1 MKISEAWLHDLVGH
15 KLKGINIEEVLTQL
29 GLEVDSVEPLRNVSH
44 RNLVCCFIKEI
55 QAHPKSDEL
64 KICLVETAGEKITS
78 VVCGAKNVFT
88 GAKAVLA
95 PVGATLFKNEV
106 VSKNVAGVESQGFLC
121 SAEDLGLE
129 ERSEE
134 IILLPQDCSI
144 NNDINEVLRLPDNII
159 DIDLTP
165 NRGDCFSATGI
176 ARELCAFLDSAFK
189 PEYSATKALRSPE
202 RSLSLE
208 IEDKK
213 GCPVYTV
220 AILEGIKNNVIL
232 PIKINERLRRA
243 GIQSINPVVDIT
255 NYVMLKTGQ
264 PLHAFDEMKASS
276 ESIKIR
282 RARNAEK
289 LKLLNEQNIVLDDD
303 CLVIAN
309 DKEAIALAGIMGGLS
324 SGVSPDTNAVILES
338 AFFNPISIAKT
349 ARKFNIQTDASTRF
363 ERGVDPSLCPHA
375 LDEAIALITKCCG
388 GRLIFRKVVSSDVH
402 IPPKHMISFRP
413 IKVSKT
419 LGIEIPEANM
429 RKILI
434 NLGFEIKIISED
446 LWEIKVPSFRFD
458 IEIEMDIVEEII
470 RFFGVDKVPSILPSI
485 KPKPSG
491 INKYL
496 DRERKIRTALSATG
510 FSEIVSYS
518 FVSSKF
524 AKLFSEMEL
533 IKIKNPISKEM
544 DMMRPTILSSMFSV
558 ILHNTSRQIDQM
570 NLFEIGKVFFRKN
583 GNYHENSMLAACRYG
598 NVSRRHWCQEVR
610 DSDFF
615 DVKND
620 LVSLF
625 SNCFGISLEFIAAKF
640 NGFHPGQSATVNYQG
655 QNVGKIGCL
664 HPNLEKLYDINYPLY
679 FFEINLSLF
688 DFKSR
693 QSFTPTS
700 KYPSVSRDISIVIRS
715 EITAAMC
722 ISEIEGLDLPLLK
735 NLELFDVYKGQG
747 IDPSKKSFSLGLIF
761 QSSVGTLTDKEVD
774 DSVDLIV
781 NRLHDVFEAQLRE

>member
-15 KLKGINIEEVLTQL
+15 KLKAINIEEVLTQL
-29 GLEVDSVEPLRNVSH
+29 GLEVDSVEPLRNDSH
-44 RNLVCCFIKEI
+44 RDLLCCFIKEI
-55 QAHPKSDEL
+55 QAHPKSDKL
-64 KICLVETAGEKITS
+64 KICLVETTAEKNIS
-78 VVCGAKNVFT
+78 VVCGAKNVFA

-129 ERSEE
+129 ERSEG

-144 NNDINEVLRLPDNII
+144 SDDINKVLRLPDNII

-165 NRGDCFSATGI
+165 NRGDCFSAFGI
-176 ARELCAFLDSAFK
+176 ARELCAFLDSAFN
-189 PEYSATKALRSPE
+189 PEYTVPKALRSPE

-220 AILEGIKNNVIL
+220 AILEGIENNVVL
-232 PIKINERLRRA
+232 PIDITERLRRA

-264 PLHAFDEMKASS
+264 PLHAFDEIKTSS
-276 ESIKIR
+276 ESIKVR
-282 RARNAEK
+282 KGRNAEK
-289 LKLLNEQNIVLDDD
+289 LKLLNEQEIVLDDD

-309 DKEAIALAGIMGGLS
+309 DKEAIALAGVMGGLS
-324 SGVSPDTNAVILES
+324 SGVSSETNKVILES
-338 AFFNPISIAKT
+338 AFFNPVSIAKT

-375 LDEAIALITKCCG
+375 LEEAIALITRCCG
-388 GRLIFRKVVSSDVH
+388 GRLIFRKMVSSDAH
-402 IPPKHMISFRP
+402 IPAKRMISFRP
-413 IKVSKT
+413 IKVKKT
-419 LGIEIPEANM
+419 LGIEIPEVNM

-434 NLGFEIKIISED
+434 NLGFEIKTLSED

-470 RFFGVDKVPSILPSI
+470 RFFGVDKVPSVLPSI
-485 KPKPSG
+485 KLSPSG
-491 INKYL
+491 NNKYL
-496 DRERKIRTALSATG
+496 DRERKIRTALSASG
-510 FSEIVSYS
+510 FNEIVSYS

-533 IKIKNPISKEM
+533 IKLKNPISKEM
-544 DMMRPTILSSMFSV
+544 DIMRPTILSSMFPI
-558 ILHNTSRQIDQM
+558 ILYNTSRQIDQM
-570 NLFEIGKVFFRKN
+570 NLFEIGKVFFKKN
-583 GNYHENSMLAACRYG
+583 GNYYENSMLAACRYG

-625 SNCFGISLEFIAAKF
+625 SNCFGISLDFIAAKF

-655 QNVGKIGCL
+655 QDVGKIGCL
-664 HPNLEKLYDINYPLY
+664 HPNLEKLHDINYPLY

-700 KYPSVSRDISIVIRS
+700 KYPLVSRDISIVIRS

>member
-15 KLKGINIEEVLTQL
+15 KLKAINLEEVLTQL
-29 GLEVDSVEPLRNVSH
+29 GLEVDSVEPIRNDSH

-55 QAHPKSDEL
+55 QAHPKSDKL
-64 KICLVETAGEKITS
+64 KICLVETAGEKNTS
-78 VVCGAKNVFT
+78 VVCGAKNVVK

-129 ERSEE
+129 ERSEG

-144 NNDINEVLRLPDNII
+144 SDDINEVLRLPDNII

-165 NRGDCFSATGI
+165 NRGDCFSAFGI
-176 ARELCAFLDSAFK
+176 ARELCAFLDSAFN
-189 PEYSATKALRSPE
+189 PEYSAPKALRSPE

-213 GCPVYTV
+213 GCPVYTA
-220 AILEGIKNNVIL
+220 AILEGIKNNVVL
-232 PIKINERLRRA
+232 PIKITERLRRA

-264 PLHAFDEMKASS
+264 PLHAFDEIKASS

-282 RARNAEK
+282 RGRNSEK
-289 LKLLNEQNIVLDDD
+289 LKLLNEQDIVLDDD

-324 SGVSPDTNAVILES
+324 SGVSSDTNAVILES

-375 LDEAIALITKCCG
+375 LEEAIALITKCCG

-413 IKVSKT
+413 IKVNKT
-419 LGIEIPEANM
+419 LGIEIPKANM

-485 KPKPSG
+485 KLSPSA

-510 FSEIVSYS
+510 FNEIVSYS

-544 DMMRPTILSSMFSV
+544 DSMRPTILSSMFSV

-570 NLFEIGKVFFRKN
+570 NLFEIGKVFFKKN
-583 GNYHENSMLAACRYG
+583 GNHYENSMLAACRYG
-598 NVSRRHWCQEVR
+598 NVSRRHWCQEIR

-615 DVKND
+615 DAKND

-655 QNVGKIGCL
+655 QDVGKIGCL
-664 HPNLEKLYDINYPLY
+664 HPNLEKLHDINYPLY

-781 NRLHDVFEAQLRE
+781 TRLHDVFEAQLRE

>member
-29 GLEVDSVEPLRNVSH
+29 GLEVDSVEPLRNDSH

-55 QAHPKSDEL
+55 QAHPKSDKL
-64 KICLVETAGEKITS
+64 KICLVETVGEKITS

-129 ERSEE
+129 ERSEG

-144 NNDINEVLRLPDNII
+144 KTDINEILRLPDNII

-165 NRGDCFSATGI
+165 NRGDCFSAFGI
-176 ARELCAFLDSAFK
+176 ARELCAFLDSAFN

-202 RSLSLE
+202 RSLSLK

-220 AILEGIKNNVIL
+220 AILEGIKNDVIL

-264 PLHAFDEMKASS
+264 PLHAFDEIKASS

-324 SGVSPDTNAVILES
+324 SGVSSDTNAVILES

-363 ERGVDPSLCPHA
+363 ERGVDPSLCPYA
-375 LDEAIALITKCCG
+375 LEEAIALITKCCG

-413 IKVSKT
+413 IKVNKT

-434 NLGFEIKIISED
+434 NLGFEIKIISAD

-485 KPKPSG
+485 KLSPSG

-570 NLFEIGKVFFRKN
+570 NLFEIGKVFLKKM
-583 GNYHENSMLAACRYG
+583 ETTMKIAC
-598 NVSRRHWCQEVR
+598 
-610 DSDFF
+610 
-615 DVKND
+615 
-620 LVSLF
+620 
-625 SNCFGISLEFIAAKF
+625 
-640 NGFHPGQSATVNYQG
+640 
-655 QNVGKIGCL
+655 
-664 HPNLEKLYDINYPLY
+664 
-679 FFEINLSLF
+679 
-688 DFKSR
+688 
-693 QSFTPTS
+693 
-700 KYPSVSRDISIVIRS
+700 
-715 EITAAMC
+715 
-722 ISEIEGLDLPLLK
+722 
-735 NLELFDVYKGQG
+735 
-747 IDPSKKSFSLGLIF
+747 
-761 QSSVGTLTDKEVD
+761 
-774 DSVDLIV
+774 
-781 NRLHDVFEAQLRE
+781 